1 MLAATNGLIGRLPIG
16 SPGQAKVANSRHKS
30 VNPRSEPRGRG
41 RSLARVCTSIALSL
55 PLTLGGT
62 SVARADSV
70 DQAKAQ
76 AQRIAVG
83 ISKLQPQVDGA
94 LAAYDSALNAVGQA
108 VTTSV
113 AAQRVY
119 TSLQARAESLA
130 AQRDGHIAALYESG
144 GTAALYAAALVSG
157 RAADLHEL
165 PYLRG
170 VVNSD
175 ASGAASASRVAAA
188 AKATA
193 DATQVAVDNGLA
205 GADVVNQRLQQLQAV
220 LDQQQALLDQASAKA
235 KNLQAVKDAA
245 AALAASRAA
254 AAQDGAEA
262 AQASDA
268 YPIPP
273 LYRVLY
279 QNASTT
285 CPGLPWTV
293 LAAIG
298 QVETHHGSGT
308 MVSSA
313 GALGPMQFLP
323 STFVE
328 YARDGDHDGKANIV
342 DPADAIYSAAAY
354 LCANGGGHGGA
365 ALYNALWNYNHA
377 DWYVQL
383 VLALSTKIS

>member
-1 MLAATNGLIGRLPIG
+1 
-16 SPGQAKVANSRHKS
+16 
-30 VNPRSEPRGRG
+30 VNPPSQRRR
-41 RSLARVCTSIALSL
+41 RDRFLVRICALIALSL
-55 PLTLGGT
+55 PLSLSGV
-62 SVARADSV
+62 SVAHADSI

-76 AQRIAVG
+76 AQRISVSIG
-83 ISKLQPQVDGA
+83 KLQPQVDVA
-94 LAAYDSALNAVGQA
+94 LAAYDGALNAVGQA

-119 TSLQARAESLA
+119 TSLQARAESLS
-130 AQRDGHIAALYESG
+130 AQRDGHIAALYETG
-144 GTAALYAAALVSG
+144 GTAGLYAAALTSG

-170 VVNSD
+170 VVTSD
-175 ASGAASASRVAAA
+175 ASRAANASRVAAA
-188 AKATA
+188 AKVTA
-193 DATQVAVDNGLA
+193 DATQVAIDNGLA

-220 LDQQQALLDQASAKA
+220 LGQQQALLDQASGRAKS
-235 KNLQAVKDAA
+235 LQAVKDAA

-262 AQASDA
+262 AQAADA

-323 STFVE
+323 STFVG
-328 YARDGDHDGKANIV
+328 YARDGDHDGKANIA

-354 LCANGGGHGGA
+354 LCANGAGHGGTD
-365 ALYNALWNYNHA
+365 LYTALWNYNHA

-383 VLALSTKIS
+383 VLALSAKIS